1 MNETIVLIVCGWIT
15 LLVVVLPLAQHI
27 EFLRDCKK
35 YDRETAEEKR
45 RRIDE

>member
-15 LLVVVLPLAQHI
+15 LLVVVLPLVQHI

-35 YDRETAEEKR
+35 YGSETAEEIR
-45 RRIDE
+45 RRY